1 MKMNESYL
9 ARFFDNR
16 SEWAQYAKGATRA
29 TWISL
34 SCIAEQLDTTNISEA
49 SELGIEPKGIPW
61 RERQFSILN
70 EIQTVESVREFIRF
84 RIENS
89 ELEEYEEFWH
99 CGEGSDFSYADEE
112 RFLQDVDWEL
122 ISMCAKEASERFHQG
137 V

>member
-1 MKMNESYL
+1 MKETDL
-9 ARFFDNR
+9 AQYFDNR
-16 SEWAQYAKGATRA
+16 SEWAQYSKGATRA

-34 SCIAEQLDTTNISEA
+34 SCIAEQVDTTNISEA
-49 SELGIEPKGIPW
+49 AEQGKEPKGISW
-61 RERQFSILN
+61 QERQISILN
-70 EIQTVESVREFIRF
+70 EIQTVESVKGFIRF

-112 RFLQDVDWEL
+112 SFLQDVDWHL
-122 ISMCAKEASERFHQG
+122 VSMCAKEASERFNQG